1 MPDAPAPKAV
11 TTHALL
17 QMKEKGERI
26 VMLTCYDALFARL
39 LDASGVDVLL
49 VGDSVNQVL
58 AGADSTLSAT
68 LDQMIYHTKIVRRGT
83 QRAMVVCDMPFL
95 TYQVTKEEA
104 IRNGGRVMAE
114 TGCQAIKVEGGRAI
128 ADTVRAVVD
137 VGIPVMGHLGLTPQS
152 VHALGGHRVQ
162 GRDEKTAE
170 RLKED
175 AKALEDAGA
184 FAIVLELVPAPLASQ
199 ITKSLTIPTIGIGA
213 GPACDGQ
220 VLVLHDMLGLNDKF
234 AAKFVKRYAALA
246 EDVREA
252 VRLFA
257 AEVRE
262 GRDPGPATGAWPP
275 RAGGPAC
282 LRPPPP
288 RCMPP
293 SRSCASHRARWG
305 RRSRVRRGP
314 ATLRACSPW
323 WRSCSTSSSPTSPCS
338 AARIISRR
346 CSCGRWCRTW
356 ISPWRSTSHQRCGSS
371 TASRS
376 LHATPISTPTSA
388 APRSPCRARC
398 APSSRRGAAGRRIT

>member
-1 MPDAPAPKAV
+1 MPDGPGLKPV

-104 IRNGGRVMAE
+104 IR
-114 TGCQAIKVEGGRAI
+114 KGGRAI

-162 GRDEKTAE
+162 GRDDKTAQ

-175 AKALEDAGA
+175 AKTLEDAGA
-184 FAIVLELVPAPLASQ
+184 FAIVLELVPAPLAAE
-199 ITKSLTIPTIGIGA
+199 ITQALTIPTIGIGA
-213 GPACDGQ
+213 GKDCDGQ
-220 VLVLHDMLGLNDKF
+220 VLVLHDLLGLNDGF
-234 AAKFVKRYAALA
+234 AAKFVKRYANLA
-246 EDVREA
+246 EEVKQA
-252 VRLFA
+252 VQGFA
-257 AEVRE
+257 AEVRNGKYPDAE
-262 GRDPGPATGAWPP
+262 H
-275 RAGGPAC
+275 
-282 LRPPPP
+282 
-288 RCMPP
+288 
-293 SRSCASHRARWG
+293 SF
-305 RRSRVRRGP
+305 
-314 ATLRACSPW
+314 
-323 WRSCSTSSSPTSPCS
+323 
-338 AARIISRR
+338 
-346 CSCGRWCRTW
+346 
-356 ISPWRSTSHQRCGSS
+356 QK
-371 TASRS
+371 
-376 LHATPISTPTSA
+376 
-388 APRSPCRARC
+388 
-398 APSSRRGAAGRRIT
+398 

>member
-1 MPDAPAPKAV
+1 MADGPGLKPV

-162 GRDEKTAE
+162 GRDDKTA
-170 RLKED
+170 
-175 AKALEDAGA
+175 
-184 FAIVLELVPAPLASQ
+184 
-199 ITKSLTIPTIGIGA
+199 
-213 GPACDGQ
+213 
-220 VLVLHDMLGLNDKF
+220 
-234 AAKFVKRYAALA
+234 
-246 EDVREA
+246 
-252 VRLFA
+252 
-257 AEVRE
+257 
-262 GRDPGPATGAWPP
+262 
-275 RAGGPAC
+275 
-282 LRPPPP
+282 
-288 RCMPP
+288 
-293 SRSCASHRARWG
+293 SRTRARLRSSWSWCL
-305 RRSRVRRGP
+305 RRSRVR
-314 ATLRACSPW
+314 
-323 WRSCSTSSSPTSPCS
+323 
-338 AARIISRR
+338 SRR
-346 CSCGRWCRTW
+346 
-356 ISPWRSTSHQRCGSS
+356 RSRF
-371 TASRS
+371 
-376 LHATPISTPTSA
+376 
-388 APRSPCRARC
+388 PRSASGRGRTATARC
-398 APSSRRGAAGRRIT
+398 WCFTTCSG